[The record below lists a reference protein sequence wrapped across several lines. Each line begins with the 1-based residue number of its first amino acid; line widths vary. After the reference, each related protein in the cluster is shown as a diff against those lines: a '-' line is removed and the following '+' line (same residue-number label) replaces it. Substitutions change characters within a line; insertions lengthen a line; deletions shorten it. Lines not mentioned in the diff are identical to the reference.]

1 MKRDFCVEFKIKT
14 LRKKERKKERKK
26 KRKIKSRSRIKAKQN
41 EINRVN
47 GLKSQVSLFLN
58 ILKNTIDFHRNL
70 KLRSKRPFK

>member
-14 LRKKERKKERKK
+14 LRKKERKK